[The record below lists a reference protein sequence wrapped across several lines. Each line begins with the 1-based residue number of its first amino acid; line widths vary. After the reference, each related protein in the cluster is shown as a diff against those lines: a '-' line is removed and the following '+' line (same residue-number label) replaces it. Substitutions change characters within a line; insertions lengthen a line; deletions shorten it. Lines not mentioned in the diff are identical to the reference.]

1 VPFRTLAV
9 NMPKINEQ
17 QRQVRRDQ
25 ILQAAREL
33 FTINGFHDTSMDD
46 IIAAAGMSSGGVYGY
61 FSGKGAII
69 AAIAQQV
76 VGGITATVSDV
87 LKTEPVPPIA
97 EVLRRLIVQIDI
109 LADGPGR
116 LALQVW
122 GEAQRDPVIA
132 ALAAAE
138 GANVRTAVLELV
150 RRAHADG
157 QLSQHTDLEALAQ
170 VVFALIPG
178 YLVPKRIIGDVNP
191 ERYADAIDVLLRL
204 S

>member
-1 VPFRTLAV
+1 
-9 NMPKINEQ
+9 MPRINEQ
-17 QRQVRRDQ
+17 QRQARRDQ
-25 ILQAAREL
+25 ILEAAREL

-61 FSGKGAII
+61 FSGKDAII
-69 AAIAQQV
+69 TAIAQQV
-76 VGGITATVSDV
+76 VGGITATISDV

-97 EVLRRLIVQIDI
+97 EILRRLIVQIDI

-138 GANVRTAVLELV
+138 GANVRTAVRELV

-178 YLVPKRIIGDVNP
+178 YLLQKRIIGDVNP

>member
-1 VPFRTLAV
+1 
-9 NMPKINEQ
+9 MPKINEQ

-25 ILQAAREL
+25 ILEAAREL

-138 GANVRTAVLELV
+138 GANVRAAVRELV

-178 YLVPKRIIGDVNP
+178 YLLPKRIIGDVNP

>member
-1 VPFRTLAV
+1 
-9 NMPKINEQ
+9 MPRINEQ
-17 QRQVRRDQ
+17 QRQARRSR
-25 ILQAAREL
+25 ILEAAREL
-33 FTINGFHDTSMDD
+33 FTTNGFHDTSMDD

-61 FSGKGAII
+61 FAGKDAII
-69 AAIAQQV
+69 EAIAQQV
-76 VGGITATVSDV
+76 VGGITATVNDV

-97 EVLRRLIVQIDI
+97 AVLRRLIAQIDI

-170 VVFALIPG
+170 VVFALVPG
-178 YLVPKRIIGDVNP
+178 YLMQKRIIGDINP
-191 ERYADAIDVLLRL
+191 ERYADAIDVLLA
-204 S
+204 SAEF

>member
-1 VPFRTLAV
+1 
-9 NMPKINEQ
+9 MPRINER
-17 QRQVRRDQ
+17 QRQARCDQ
-25 ILQAAREL
+25 ILEAARGL
-33 FTINGFHDTSMDD
+33 FTANGFHDTSMDN
-46 IIAAAGMSSGGVYGY
+46 IIAAAGMSSGGVYRY
-61 FSGKGAII
+61 FSGKDAII
-69 AAIAQQV
+69 TAIAQQV
-76 VGGITATVSDV
+76 VGGITATISDV
-87 LKTEPVPPIA
+87 LKIEPVPPIA
-97 EVLRRLIVQIDI
+97 EILRRLIIQIDI

-138 GANVRTAVLELV
+138 GANVRAAVLELV

-157 QLSQHTDLEALAQ
+157 QLSQHTDLEALGQ
-170 VVFALIPG
+170 VVFSLIPG
-178 YLVPKRIIGDVNP
+178 YLLQKRIIGDVNP

>member
-1 VPFRTLAV
+1 
-9 NMPKINEQ
+9 MPRINEQ
-17 QRQVRRDQ
+17 QRQARRSQ
-25 ILQAAREL
+25 ILEAARER
-33 FTINGFHDTSMDD
+33 FTVNGFHDTSMDD
-46 IIAAAGMSSGGVYGY
+46 IITAAGMSSGGVYGY
-61 FSGKGAII
+61 FSGKDAII

-76 VGGITATVSDV
+76 VGGITATVNDV

-97 EVLRRLIVQIDI
+97 EVLRRVIVQIDI

-138 GANVRTAVLELV
+138 GANVRTAVLELI

-170 VVFALIPG
+170 VVFALVPG
-178 YLVPKRIIGDVNP
+178 YLMQKRIIGDVNP
-191 ERYADAIDVLLRL
+191 ERYADAIDVLLA
-204 S
+204 SVES

>member
-1 VPFRTLAV
+1 
-9 NMPKINEQ
+9 MPKINEQ

-25 ILQAAREL
+25 ILEAAREL
-33 FTINGFHDTSMDD
+33 FTINGFHDTSMDN

-61 FSGKGAII
+61 FSGKNAII

-76 VGGITATVSDV
+76 VGGITATISGV
-87 LKTEPVPPIA
+87 LKIEPVPPIA
-97 EVLRRLIVQIDI
+97 EILRRLIIQIDI

-138 GANVRTAVLELV
+138 GANVRAAVLELV

-170 VVFALIPG
+170 VVFSLIPG
-178 YLVPKRIIGDVNP
+178 YLLQKRIIGDVDP

-204 S
+204 SSAEP

>member
-1 VPFRTLAV
+1 
-9 NMPKINEQ
+9 MPRINEQ
-17 QRQVRRDQ
+17 QRQARRDQ
-25 ILQAAREL
+25 ILHAAREL
-33 FTINGFHDTSMDD
+33 FTTNGFHDTSMDD

-61 FSGKGAII
+61 FPGKDAII

-76 VGGITATVSDV
+76 VGGITATVNDV
-87 LKTEPVPPIA
+87 LKTEPVPPLA
-97 EVLRRLIVQIDI
+97 AVLRRLIAQIDI

-157 QLSQHTDLEALAQ
+157 QLSRHTDLEALAQ
-170 VVFALIPG
+170 VVFALVPG
-178 YLVPKRIIGDVNP
+178 YLMQKRIIGDVNP
-191 ERYADAIDVLLRL
+191 ERYADAIDVLLA
-204 S
+204 SAES

>member
-1 VPFRTLAV
+1 
-9 NMPKINEQ
+9 MPRINEQ
-17 QRQVRRDQ
+17 QRQARRSR
-25 ILQAAREL
+25 ILEAAREL
-33 FTINGFHDTSMDD
+33 FTTNGFHETSMDD

-61 FSGKGAII
+61 FSGKDAII

-76 VGGITATVSDV
+76 VGGITATVRDV

-138 GANVRTAVLELV
+138 GANVRTAVLELI
-150 RRAHADG
+150 RRARADG
-157 QLSQHTDLEALAQ
+157 QLSHHTDLEALAQ
-170 VVFALIPG
+170 VVFALVPG
-178 YLVPKRIIGDVNP
+178 YLMQKRIIGDINP
-191 ERYADAIDVLLRL
+191 ERYADAIDVLLA
-204 S
+204 SAES

>member
-1 VPFRTLAV
+1 
-9 NMPKINEQ
+9 MPKINEQ

-25 ILQAAREL
+25 ILEAAREL
-33 FTINGFHDTSMDD
+33 FTINGFHDTSMDE

-61 FSGKGAII
+61 FSGKEAII

-76 VGGITATVSDV
+76 VSGITATVNDV

-178 YLVPKRIIGDVNP
+178 YLLQKRIIGDINP
-191 ERYADAIDVLLRL
+191 ERYADAIDVLLA
-204 S
+204 SAES

>member
-1 VPFRTLAV
+1 
-9 NMPKINEQ
+9 MPRINEQ

-25 ILQAAREL
+25 ILEAAREL
-33 FTINGFHDTSMDD
+33 FTINGFHATSMDD
-46 IIAAAGMSSGGVYGY
+46 IIAAAGMSSGGGYGY
-61 FSGKGAII
+61 FSGKDAII

-76 VGGITATVSDV
+76 VGGITGTVSDV

-116 LALQVW
+116 LTLQVW

-138 GANVRTAVLELV
+138 GANVRTAVLELI

-178 YLVPKRIIGDVNP
+178 YLMQKRIIGDVNP
-191 ERYADAIDVLLRL
+191 ERYADAIDLLLRL
-204 S
+204 R

>member
-1 VPFRTLAV
+1 
-9 NMPKINEQ
+9 MPRINEQ
-17 QRQVRRDQ
+17 QRQARRDR
-25 ILQAAREL
+25 ILEAAREL

-61 FSGKGAII
+61 FSGKDAII

-76 VGGITATVSDV
+76 VGGITATVNDV

-157 QLSQHTDLEALAQ
+157 QLSHHTDLEALPRWCSPSSRATCCRN
-170 VVFALIPG
+170 ASSATST
-178 YLVPKRIIGDVNP
+178 PKGTPTR
-191 ERYADAIDVLLRL
+191 
-204 S
+204 

>member
-1 VPFRTLAV
+1 
-9 NMPKINEQ
+9 MPRINEQ
-17 QRQVRRDQ
+17 QRQARRSR

-46 IIAAAGMSSGGVYGY
+46 IITAAGMSSGGVYGY
-61 FSGKGAII
+61 FSGKDAII

-76 VGGITATVSDV
+76 VGGITATVNDV

-97 EVLRRLIVQIDI
+97 EVLRRVIVQIDI

-170 VVFALIPG
+170 VVFALVPG
-178 YLVPKRIIGDVNP
+178 YLMQKRIIGDINP
-191 ERYADAIDVLLRL
+191 ERYADAIDVLLA
-204 S
+204 SVES

>member
-1 VPFRTLAV
+1 
-9 NMPKINEQ
+9 MPRINEQ

-25 ILQAAREL
+25 ILEAAREL
-33 FTINGFHDTSMDD
+33 FTINGFHDTSMDN

-61 FSGKGAII
+61 FSGKNAII

-76 VGGITATVSDV
+76 VGGITATISGV
-87 LKTEPVPPIA
+87 LKIEPVPPIA
-97 EVLRRLIVQIDI
+97 EILRRLIIQIDI

-138 GANVRTAVLELV
+138 GANVRAAVLELV

-170 VVFALIPG
+170 VVFSLIPG
-178 YLVPKRIIGDVNP
+178 YLLQKRIIGDVDP

-204 S
+204 SSAEP

>member
-1 VPFRTLAV
+1 
-9 NMPKINEQ
+9 MPKINEQ

-25 ILQAAREL
+25 ILEAAREL
-33 FTINGFHDTSMDD
+33 FTINGFHDTSMDE

-61 FSGKGAII
+61 FSGKEAII

-76 VGGITATVSDV
+76 VSGITATVNDV

-178 YLVPKRIIGDVNP
+178 YLLPKRIIGDVNP

>member
-1 VPFRTLAV
+1 
-9 NMPKINEQ
+9 MPKINEQ

-25 ILQAAREL
+25 ILEAAREL
-33 FTINGFHDTSMDD
+33 FTINGFHDTSMDE

-61 FSGKGAII
+61 FSGKEAII

-76 VGGITATVSDV
+76 VSGITATVNDV

-132 ALAAAE
+132 ALAAAD

-178 YLVPKRIIGDVNP
+178 YLLPKRIIGDVNP

>member
-1 VPFRTLAV
+1 
-9 NMPKINEQ
+9 MPKINEQ

-25 ILQAAREL
+25 ILEAAREL

-46 IIAAAGMSSGGVYGY
+46 IIAAARMSSGGVYGY
-61 FSGKGAII
+61 FSGKDAII

-76 VGGITATVSDV
+76 VGGITATVNDV

-97 EVLRRLIVQIDI
+97 EVLRRLIIQIDI

-132 ALAAAE
+132 ALAATE
-138 GANVRTAVLELV
+138 GANVRTAVRELV

-178 YLVPKRIIGDVNP
+178 YLMQKRIIDDVNP
-191 ERYADAIDVLLRL
+191 ERYADAIDVLLHPR
-204 S
+204 

>member
-1 VPFRTLAV
+1 
-9 NMPKINEQ
+9 MPKINEQ

-25 ILQAAREL
+25 ILEAAREL
-33 FTINGFHDTSMDD
+33 FTINGFHDTSMDE

-61 FSGKGAII
+61 FSGKEAII

-76 VGGITATVSDV
+76 VSGITATVNDV

-138 GANVRTAVLELV
+138 GANVRAAVRELV

-178 YLVPKRIIGDVNP
+178 YLLQKRIIGDINP
-191 ERYADAIDVLLRL
+191 ERYADAIDVLLA
-204 S
+204 SAES

>member
-1 VPFRTLAV
+1 
-9 NMPKINEQ
+9 MPRINDQ

-25 ILQAAREL
+25 ILEAAREL

-61 FSGKGAII
+61 FVGKHAII

-76 VGGITATVSDV
+76 VGGITATVNDV

-122 GEAQRDPVIA
+122 GEAQRDPAIA

-138 GANVRTAVLELV
+138 GANVRAAVLELV

-178 YLVPKRIIGDVNP
+178 YLMQKRIIGDVDP

>member
-1 VPFRTLAV
+1 
-9 NMPKINEQ
+9 MPKINEQ

-25 ILQAAREL
+25 ILEAAREL

-61 FSGKGAII
+61 FSGKEAII

-76 VGGITATVSDV
+76 VSGITATVNDV

-178 YLVPKRIIGDVNP
+178 YLLQKRIIGDINP
-191 ERYADAIDVLLRL
+191 ERYADAIDVLLA
-204 S
+204 SAES

>member
-1 VPFRTLAV
+1 
-9 NMPKINEQ
+9 MPKINEQ
-17 QRQVRRDQ
+17 QRQVRRYK
-25 ILQAAREL
+25 ILEAAREL

-61 FSGKGAII
+61 FSGKDAII

-138 GANVRTAVLELV
+138 GANVRAAVRELV

-178 YLVPKRIIGDVNP
+178 YLMQKRIIDDVNP
-191 ERYADAIDVLLRL
+191 ERYADAIDVLLHPR
-204 S
+204 

>member
-1 VPFRTLAV
+1 
-9 NMPKINEQ
+9 MPRINEQ
-17 QRQVRRDQ
+17 QRKARRDR
-25 ILQAAREL
+25 ILEAAREL

-46 IIAAAGMSSGGVYGY
+46 IIAASGMSSGGVYGY
-61 FSGKGAII
+61 FSGKDAII

-76 VGGITATVSDV
+76 VGGITTTVSDV
-87 LKTEPVPPIA
+87 LKAEPVPAIA

-138 GANVRTAVLELV
+138 GAKMRSAVRELV
-150 RRAHADG
+150 RRAHAHG

-178 YLVPKRIIGDVNP
+178 YLLQKRIIGDVNP
-191 ERYADAIDVLLRL
+191 DRYADAIGVLLRL
-204 S
+204 G

>member
-1 VPFRTLAV
+1 
-9 NMPKINEQ
+9 MPRINEQ
-17 QRQVRRDQ
+17 QRQVRRDR
-25 ILQAAREL
+25 ILEAAREL
-33 FTINGFHDTSMDD
+33 FTVNGFHDTSMDD

-61 FSGKGAII
+61 FSGKDAII
-69 AAIAQQV
+69 AAIAQHV

-87 LKTEPVPPIA
+87 LETEPVPPIA

-132 ALAAAE
+132 ALAATE
-138 GANVRTAVLELV
+138 GANVRTAVRELV

-178 YLVPKRIIGDVNP
+178 YLLQKRIIGDINP
-191 ERYADAIDVLLRL
+191 ERYADAIEVLLRPH
-204 S
+204 

>member
-1 VPFRTLAV
+1 
-9 NMPKINEQ
+9 MPRINDQ
-17 QRQVRRDQ
+17 QRQARRNQ
-25 ILQAAREL
+25 ILEAAREL

-61 FSGKGAII
+61 FSGKDAII
-69 AAIAQQV
+69 AVIAQQV

-109 LADGPGR
+109 LAEGPGR

-138 GANVRTAVLELV
+138 GVNVRTAVLDLV

-157 QLSQHTDLEALAQ
+157 QLSQHTDLDALAQ

-178 YLVPKRIIGDVNP
+178 YLMQKRIIGDVNP
-191 ERYADAIDVLLRL
+191 ERYADAIDLLLRL

>member
-1 VPFRTLAV
+1 
-9 NMPKINEQ
+9 MPRINEQ

-25 ILQAAREL
+25 ILEAAREL

-61 FSGKGAII
+61 FSGKDAII

-97 EVLRRLIVQIDI
+97 EVLRRLIAQIDI

-138 GANVRTAVLELV
+138 GANVRAAVRELV

-178 YLVPKRIIGDVNP
+178 YLIQKRIIGDVNP